1 MAATERTPL
10 VGGAERARFSPQR
23 AAAGLIVC
31 ACALAAVQ
39 LGSHLSSNANL
50 LTTELTE
57 QSGQGF
63 FSALMTSGS
72 FMMMQA
78 GAFAETLGSQAASAA
93 APAAPAREAQPEC
106 AEACE
111 TCDIPAVVAACDKVV
126 PQPHDTASE
135 QKDLQLAATCAE
147 RFGCS
152 GCLSCH
158 EQHNGFG
165 IAAQTQT
172 SHMLRAVSE
181 GE

>member
-111 TCDIPAVVAACDKVV
+111 TCDIPAVVAA
-126 PQPHDTASE
+126 
-135 QKDLQLAATCAE
+135 
-147 RFGCS
+147 
-152 GCLSCH
+152 
-158 EQHNGFG
+158 
-165 IAAQTQT
+165 
-172 SHMLRAVSE
+172 SE
-181 GE
+181 GEISVTAPNITVEVRQVIKGRLHHVGRRSVKSLT